1 MRRILAA
8 VAAATILLAGCS
20 SDGESP
26 IETVAPGDPAVPE
39 VVTGTPGEDLP
50 AVEGEFGEA
59 PIVTFPDSDPS
70 DDLTV
75 GVAIEGDGAEVE
87 SGDMLVTHYQVGV
100 WGEEPVQSSFTSPT
114 PAAFALDQLI
124 SGWRY
129 GLLGTHVGDRVVLS
143 IPSEW
148 AYPEGNEQLGV
159 EPGDVL
165 VFVVDILDS
174 RPGDEYVGE
183 ANSATGELPA
193 GVTLSAEPGTPAIPL
208 IAEDAPEPEDV
219 DVYVVAEGTG
229 APIASG
235 DAIVVAYGASTWSNA
250 PYGSSWSSVTWD
262 GESDPYGVQALIVL
276 TIGAGSPFDD
286 LEGVPVGSR
295 VLFLFPGDEESSTE
309 SQAVLADVV
318 TVY

>member
-1 MRRILAA
+1 M
-8 VAAATILLAGCS
+8 
-20 SDGESP
+20 
-26 IETVAPGDPAVPE
+26 
-39 VVTGTPGEDLP
+39 
-50 AVEGEFGEA
+50 
-59 PIVTFPDSDPS
+59 
-70 DDLTV
+70 
-75 GVAIEGDGAEVE
+75 
-87 SGDMLVTHYQVGV
+87 
-100 WGEEPVQSSFTSPT
+100 
-114 PAAFALDQLI
+114 
-124 SGWRY
+124 
-129 GLLGTHVGDRVVLS
+129 
-143 IPSEW
+143 
-148 AYPEGNEQLGV
+148 
-159 EPGDVL
+159 
-165 VFVVDILDS
+165 
-174 RPGDEYVGE
+174 GE

-295 VLFLFPGDEESSTE
+295 VLFLFPGDEESSAE